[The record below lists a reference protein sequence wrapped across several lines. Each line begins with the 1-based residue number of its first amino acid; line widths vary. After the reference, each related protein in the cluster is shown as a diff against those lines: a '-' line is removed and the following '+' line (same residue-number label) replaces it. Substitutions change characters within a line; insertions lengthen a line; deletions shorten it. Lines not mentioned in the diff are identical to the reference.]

1 MAKRKSNVAKCK
13 VWTDSAVMELEGS
26 IVGVA
31 REMGMTLDID
41 HLERLVTLLTEDLAK
56 RKQRKAEGANRL
68 VLVGPEGEREYFE
81 GIDEQGRPVGI
92 GMAEFFC
99 CTFSTKRAEEIANEI
114 REKWLGSFV
123 AVEIE
128 PMEVR

>member
-68 VLVGPEGEREYFE
+68 VLVGPEGEREYFVS
-81 GIDEQGRPVGI
+81 IHARH
-92 GMAEFFC
+92 C
-99 CTFSTKRAEEIANEI
+99 
-114 REKWLGSFV
+114 
-123 AVEIE
+123 
-128 PMEVR
+128 